1 MGSIERCSA
10 VTLRSTSGRYDYDGL
25 WKAGDEISLHEARS
39 YKFILPLRERIVF
52 DMLDYS
58 VFDDVF

>member
-1 MGSIERCSA
+1 MF
-10 VTLRSTSGRYDYDGL
+10 SGNSKEYKWQVWL
-25 WKAGDEISLHEARS
+25 WRLWEAGDEISLHEARS
-39 YKFILPLRERIVF
+39 YKFILPLREPIVF